1 MFEED
6 LGQQYKYTLKAKSI
20 KLIKTKWKGANKD
33 IKAESMLTQ
42 KKKMYSLYELDKR
55 HY

>member
-1 MFEED
+1 MEN
-6 LGQQYKYTLKAKSI
+6 S
-20 KLIKTKWKGANKD
+20 ANKD
-33 IKAESMLTQ
+33 IKAEKYADA